1 MKYLFPESLGQKC
14 GYTLYA
20 GVRYMWQNTVIA
32 IPTGSSHPTPSV
44 STWLQLQAGGV
55 SGEHRTCG
63 PVLGESVGPSNVVF
77 HTTFGSTAP
86 KNPSGS
92 SDTAEVC

>member
-1 MKYLFPESLGQKC
+1 
-14 GYTLYA
+14 
-20 GVRYMWQNTVIA
+20 MWQNTVIA

-63 PVLGESVGPSNVVF
+63 PVLGESVGPSNGDSVAQQLRRTPLDLLIQQKSASPVF
-77 HTTFGSTAP
+77 LHQGPPCFGSMALENST
-86 KNPSGS
+86 K
-92 SDTAEVC
+92 ER